1 VKHGSTEAEI
11 EIELAASGNQRNPV
25 VRRRIQKEGNK
36 TMFYVNNVYKSQK
49 DVKAL
54 AESFSI
60 QINNL
65 CQFLPQDR
73 VVEFAKMDPIA
84 MLGETLRAASS
95 GQMVEWH
102 EELKR
107 LRTDEK
113 AAEREQQNEQHHLKT
128 LQAKQSSTREDVDRY
143 NQRQGLV
150 NKSKALGICRPFI
163 RVREI
168 KAERKQIQEDLRT
181 GRIELSRYES
191 EADPVRRA
199 EAEMENDK
207 ARIERISASRKHV
220 FQVKK
225 GTVGMIANRIDS
237 GQQHLSNLAADIDT
251 EKQNEKKRRQ
261 DVRRLENEI
270 SNLQQQLEGNA
281 VEYDPDS
288 FNSRVAVI
296 RARKSAASQKQSK
309 IIHDMNSIRNDA
321 VRIKN
326 TIRSKKEEKAHL
338 NSRSGQRD
346 SILSNLSPDTYK
358 GWTWLK
364 ANIDTLSLKDKVYGP
379 PVIECSVPDPKYA
392 DAVEALLRHGDL
404 TAITCTNKE
413 DAQKVQNKLVGK
425 KDDGGL
431 GLHHITIRTV
441 PLSRSSYPS
450 PLTPEEL
457 ASFGFDGWI
466 SNYIEGPDAVLAML
480 CDSAKL
486 HATAF
491 SARAMTDDQYSK
503 LERNERLQKCVAG
516 SQVYT
521 VTRRREYGISSTST
535 STIKKAKHF
544 TGQPVATIEIGL
556 VEDAIKDLE
565 RDATTLKERHEAIQ
579 EEYNAAKHDAEEA
592 EAEKVIYIRRLM
604 FG

>member
-1 VKHGSTEAEI
+1 
-11 EIELAASGNQRNPV
+11 
-25 VRRRIQKEGNK
+25 
-36 TMFYVNNVYKSQK
+36 MFYINDVYKSQK

-113 AAEREQQNEQHHLKT
+113 AVEREQQNEQHHLKT
-128 LQAKQSSTREDVDRY
+128 LQAKQSSTREDVERY

-150 NKSKALGICRPFI
+150 TKSKALETCRPFI
-163 RVREI
+163 RVKEI
-168 KAERKQIQEDLRT
+168 KAERKQIQEDIRT
-181 GRIELSRYES
+181 GRIELSQYES
-191 EADPVRRA
+191 EADPIRRA
-199 EAEMENDK
+199 EAEMESDK

-220 FQVKK
+220 LQVKK
-225 GTVGMIANRIDS
+225 GAVDMIANKIDS
-237 GQQHLSNLAADIDT
+237 GRQHLDNLGADIDT
-251 EKQNEKKRRQ
+251 EKQDEKKRRQ

-270 SNLQQQLEGNA
+270 NNLQKQLEGNT

-296 RARKSAASQKQSK
+296 RARNSAAKQTQSK
-309 IIHDMNSIRNDA
+309 IVHEMNSIRNDTA
-321 VRIKN
+321 RIKN
-326 TIRSKKEEKAHL
+326 TIRSKMDEKAHL

-346 SILSNLSPDTYK
+346 SILSNLSPDTHQ

-379 PVIECSVPDPKYA
+379 PVIECSVPDPRYA
-392 DAVEALLRHGDL
+392 DAVEALLRPGDL

-431 GLHHITIRTV
+431 GLHNVTIRTV
-441 PLSRSSYPS
+441 PLSRSGYLH

-457 ASFGFDGWI
+457 SNFGFEGWI
-466 SNYIEGPDAVLAML
+466 SSYIEGPDAVLAML
-480 CDSAKL
+480 CDSARL

-491 SARAMTDDQYSK
+491 SAQTMTDGQYTA
-503 LERNERLQKCVAG
+503 LERNERLQKWVAG

-535 STIKKAKHF
+535 NAVKKAKHF
-544 TGQPVATIEIGL
+544 TGQPVATIEMGL

-565 RDATTLKERHEAIQ
+565 RDAATLKERHEAIQ
-579 EEYNAAKHDAEEA
+579 EKYHAAKHDAEEA
-592 EAEKVIYIRRLM
+592 EAERVIHVRHLTFDR
-604 FG
+604 F